1 MQAFSRR
8 NAMTR
13 HDNKVFYSRS
23 PRKVTTRVLLLG
35 ALLTASLLSP
45 AAMAQREDNR
55 DDGPVVHTAEGPVR
69 GFVKNGVGIFLGIPY
84 AAPPVGAL
92 RWMPPQPV
100 EHWGEPLDATH
111 YANTCPQVT
120 ELGAFAGPSSITE
133 DCLYLNVF
141 TSNLGH
147 SGQGNPVLVWI
158 HGGGDV
164 DGESNDYD
172 GTKLATGGP
181 IGSPTVVVTMN
192 YRLGLFGF
200 LAHPALDTE
209 GHPFGNYGI
218 LDTQAVLHWVQRNIQ
233 AFGGDPTR
241 VALGGQSA
249 GAENTGA
256 SLLSPLA
263 KGLFNR
269 AILQSGPIFNLFPSL
284 SVALTDGTKFA
295 AAAGCAGQD
304 AAAAACLR
312 SLSAARILQ
321 LQGTPNASAAFVA
334 NVMVDG
340 IIVPTAPEIA
350 FSSGQFNRMPIMA
363 GNTQHELTFLNAIT
377 EYFSGPPQAPM
388 TAAQYVATITG
399 SYPAATAAA
408 VLAEYPV
415 SDYAS
420 PQLAYS
426 AAGTDPTL
434 GCQTR
439 HFVNVFAK
447 WVPVY
452 QYEFNYQNAPY
463 YFPDMPG
470 FAALASHTIDIQFLF
485 PNYHGGQLGVN
496 SRPLNTEETTL
507 SDQLVAA
514 WTNFSRTGN
523 PNGSGNSPWPQFT
536 RQPDAPALLS
546 ENVPGLSTFTEAQ
559 YAASHHCAF
568 WDPLLGY

>member
-1 MQAFSRR
+1 
-8 NAMTR
+8 MTR
-13 HDNKVFYSRS
+13 HDNKVFHSRP
-23 PRKVTTRVLLLG
+23 PRKVTTRLLLLG
-35 ALLTASLLSP
+35 AWVAATMLLP
-45 AAMAQREDNR
+45 PAMAQRDDSK

-69 GFVKNGVGIFLGIPY
+69 GFVKNGVSTFLGIPY
-84 AAPPVGAL
+84 AAAPVGAL

-100 EHWGEPLDATH
+100 EHWAEPLDATH

-141 TSNLGH
+141 MSNLGH
-147 SGQGNPVLVWI
+147 SGQGKPVLVWI

-181 IGSPTVVVTMN
+181 SGSPTVVVTMN

-200 LAHPALDTE
+200 LAHPALDRE

-218 LDTQAVLHWVQRNIQ
+218 LDTQAVLQWVQRNIQ

-256 SLLSPLA
+256 NLLSPLA
-263 KGLFNR
+263 KDMFNR
-269 AILQSGPIFNLFPSL
+269 AILQSGTIFNLFLPL
-284 SVALTDGTKFA
+284 SVALTDGTNFA
-295 AAAGCAGQD
+295 AAAGCPGQD
-304 AAAAACLR
+304 AATAACLR

-321 LQGTPNASAAFVA
+321 LQGTPNASAAYVA

-340 IIVPTAPEIA
+340 IIVPIAPEAA

-363 GNTQHELTFLNAIT
+363 GNTQHELTFSNAIT
-377 EYFSGPPQAPM
+377 EYFSGPPQTAM
-388 TAAQYVATITG
+388 TAAQYMTSITAA
-399 SYPAATAAA
+399 YPPATAAA

-415 SDYAS
+415 SDYPS
-420 PQLAYS
+420 PQLASS
-426 AAGTDPTL
+426 AASTDPL
-434 GCQTR
+434 FGCQTR
-439 HFVNVFAK
+439 HFMNVLAR

-470 FAALASHTIDIQFLF
+470 FVPLASHTIDIQFLF

-496 SRPLNTEETTL
+496 SRPLNPEETTL

-514 WTNFSRTGN
+514 WTNFARTGN

-536 RQPDAPALLS
+536 SQPDAPAVLS
-546 ENVPGLSTFTEAQ
+546 ENLPDLSTFTEAQ

-568 WDPLLGY
+568 WDPILGY

>member
-1 MQAFSRR
+1 
-8 NAMTR
+8 MTR
-13 HDNKVFYSRS
+13 HNNKVFFSRS
-23 PRKVTTRVLLLG
+23 PRKITTRVLLFG
-35 ALLTASLLSP
+35 ALVAGTMLLP
-45 AAMAQREDNR
+45 PAMAQRDDGR

-69 GFVKNGVGIFLGIPY
+69 GFVKNGVSIFLGIPY
-84 AAPPVGAL
+84 ATPPVGAL
-92 RWMPPQPV
+92 RWMPPEPV
-100 EHWGEPLDATH
+100 EHWAEPLDATH

-147 SGQGNPVLVWI
+147 SGQGDPVLVWI

-181 IGSPTVVVTMN
+181 SGSPTVVVTMN

-200 LAHPALDTE
+200 LAHPALDSE

-218 LDTQAVLHWVQRNIQ
+218 LDTQAVLQWVQRNIQ

-256 SLLSPLA
+256 NVLSPLA
-263 KGLFNR
+263 KGMFSR
-269 AILQSGPIFNLFPSL
+269 AILQSGPIFNLFLPL
-284 SVALTDGTKFA
+284 SVALTDGTNFA
-295 AAAGCAGQD
+295 AAAGCPGQD

-321 LQGTPNASAAFVA
+321 LQGTPNASAAYVA

-340 IIVPTAPEIA
+340 IIVPTAPEAA

-363 GNTQHELTFLNAIT
+363 GNTQHELTFLNAII
-377 EYFSGPPQAPM
+377 EYFSGPPQTAM
-388 TAAQYVATITG
+388 TAAQYMANITAT
-399 SYPAATAAA
+399 YPPATAAA

-415 SDYAS
+415 SNYPS
-420 PQLAYS
+420 PQLAFS
-426 AAGTDPTL
+426 AAGTDPQL

-463 YFPDMPG
+463 YFPAMPG
-470 FAALASHTIDIQFLF
+470 FVPLASHTIDIQFLF

-496 SRPLNTEETTL
+496 SRQLNAEETTL

-514 WTNFSRTGN
+514 WTNFARTGN

-536 RQPDAPALLS
+536 SQPDAPAVLS
-546 ENVPGLSTFTEAQ
+546 ENVPSLSTFTEAE

-568 WDPLLGY
+568 WDPILGY

>member
-1 MQAFSRR
+1 
-8 NAMTR
+8 MTKKS
-13 HDNKVFYSRS
+13 DCVSRS
-23 PRKVTTRVLLLG
+23 AQKNRSVILLLG
-35 ALLTASLLSP
+35 ASLAAGMLSP
-45 AAMAQREDNR
+45 VAIAQNRHNR
-55 DDGPVVHTAEGPVR
+55 DGTVVRTAEGPVR
-69 GFVKNGVGIFLGIPY
+69 GFLKNGVDVFLGIPY

-92 RWMPPQPV
+92 RWMPPQPAK
-100 EHWGEPLDATH
+100 HWEEPLEATH

-141 TSNLGH
+141 TTNAGR
-147 SGQGNPVLVWI
+147 SGRRNPVLVWI

-181 IGSPTVVVTMN
+181 IGSPTVLVTMN

-200 LAHPALDTE
+200 LAHPALDSE

-218 LDTQAVLHWVQRNIQ
+218 LDTQAVLQWVQRNIE

-256 SLLSPLA
+256 NVLSPFA
-263 KGLFNR
+263 KDLFSR
-269 AILQSGPIFNLFPSL
+269 AILQSGPLFRLFPSL
-284 SVALTDGTKFA
+284 SVALTDGMNFA
-295 AAAGCAGQD
+295 AAAGCPGQGT
-304 AAAAACLR
+304 AAAACLR

-321 LQGTPNASAAFVA
+321 LQGTPNANAAFVA
-334 NVMVDG
+334 KVMVDG
-340 IIVPTAPEIA
+340 IIVPTAPDIA
-350 FSSGQFNRMPIMA
+350 LSTGQFNKMPIMT
-363 GNTQHELTFLNAIT
+363 GNTQNELTFSNAVT
-377 EYFSGPPQAPM
+377 EYFSGPPQTPM
-388 TAAQYVATITG
+388 TAAQYVANITN

-408 VLAEYPV
+408 VLAEYPL
-415 SDYAS
+415 SNYAS

-426 AAGTDPTL
+426 AASSDPSI

-439 HFVNVFAK
+439 HFVTVWAK

-452 QYEFNYQNAPY
+452 QYEFNYQNAPF

-470 FAALASHTIDIQFLF
+470 FAPLASHTIDIQFLF
-485 PNYHGGQLGVN
+485 PDYHGGQLGVN
-496 SRPLNTEETTL
+496 SRALNTQETAL
-507 SDQLVAA
+507 SDQLVAV
-514 WTNFSRTGN
+514 WTQFVRTGN

-536 RQPDAPALLS
+536 NQSDAAVVLS
-546 ENVPGLSTFTEAQ
+546 ENVPSLSTFTEAQ

-568 WDPLLGY
+568 WDPLRGY

>member
-1 MQAFSRR
+1 
-8 NAMTR
+8 MTR
-13 HDNKVFYSRS
+13 HNNKVFYSRS

-35 ALLTASLLSP
+35 ALIAATIILP
-45 AAMAQREDNR
+45 PAMAQRDEGGG
-55 DDGPVVHTAEGPVR
+55 DGPVVHTAEGPVR
-69 GFVKNGVGIFLGIPY
+69 GFVKNGVSIFLGIPY

-92 RWMPPQPV
+92 RWMPPQAV
-100 EHWGEPLDATH
+100 EHWAEPLDTTH

-147 SGQGNPVLVWI
+147 SDRGNPVLVWI

-181 IGSPTVVVTMN
+181 SGSPTVVVTMN

-200 LAHPALDTE
+200 LAHPALDSE

-218 LDTQAVLHWVQRNIQ
+218 LDTQAVLQWVQRNIQ

-256 SLLSPLA
+256 NLLSPFA

-269 AILQSGPIFNLFPSL
+269 AILQSGPIFGSFLPL
-284 SVALTDGTKFA
+284 SVALTDGTNFA
-295 AAAGCAGQD
+295 SAAGCPGQG

-312 SLSAARILQ
+312 ALSAPRILQ
-321 LQGTPNASAAFVA
+321 LSGTPNASAAFVA

-340 IIVPTAPEIA
+340 TVVPTAPEAA

-363 GNTQHELTFLNAIT
+363 GNTQQELTFLNAIT
-377 EYFSGPPQAPM
+377 EYFSGPPQTPM
-388 TAAQYVATITG
+388 TAAQYMASITAA
-399 SYPAATAAA
+399 YPPTTAAA

-415 SDYAS
+415 SDYPS
-420 PQLAYS
+420 PQLASS
-426 AAGTDPTL
+426 AAGTDPLL

-439 HFVNVFAK
+439 HFVNVFAR

-452 QYEFNYQNAPY
+452 QYEFDYQNAPY

-470 FAALASHTIDIQFLF
+470 FVPLASHTIDIQFLF

-496 SRPLNTEETTL
+496 SRALNAEETTL

-514 WTNFSRTGN
+514 WTNFARTGN

-536 RQPDAPALLS
+536 SQPDAPVVLS
-546 ENVPGLSTFTEAQ
+546 ENVPSLSTFTEAQ

-568 WDPLLGY
+568 WDPILGY

>member
-1 MQAFSRR
+1 
-8 NAMTR
+8 
-13 HDNKVFYSRS
+13 
-23 PRKVTTRVLLLG
+23 
-35 ALLTASLLSP
+35 
-45 AAMAQREDNR
+45 
-55 DDGPVVHTAEGPVR
+55 
-69 GFVKNGVGIFLGIPY
+69 
-84 AAPPVGAL
+84 
-92 RWMPPQPV
+92 
-100 EHWGEPLDATH
+100 
-111 YANTCPQVT
+111 
-120 ELGAFAGPSSITE
+120 
-133 DCLYLNVF
+133 
-141 TSNLGH
+141 
-147 SGQGNPVLVWI
+147 VLVWI

-200 LAHPALDTE
+200 LAHPALDSE

-218 LDTQAVLHWVQRNIQ
+218 LDTQAVLRWVERNIE
-233 AFGGDPTR
+233 AFGGDPSR

-256 SLLSPLA
+256 SVLSPFA

-269 AILQSGPIFNLFPSL
+269 AILQSGPIFNLFLPL
-284 SVALTDGTKFA
+284 SVALTDGTNFA
-295 AAAGCAGQD
+295 AAAGCPGQD
-304 AAAAACLR
+304 AAAGACLR
-312 SLSAARILQ
+312 SLSAARIVQ
-321 LQGTPNASAAFVA
+321 LQGTANASAPFVA

-340 IIVPTAPEIA
+340 TIVPIAPETA
-350 FSSGQFNRMPIMA
+350 FASGQFNRMPIMT
-363 GNTQHELTFLNAIT
+363 GNTQHELTFSNAIT

-388 TAAQYVATITG
+388 TAAQYVANIT
-399 SYPAATAAA
+399 SSHPAATAAA
-408 VLAEYPV
+408 VLAEYPL

-426 AAGTDPTL
+426 AAGTDPQL

-439 HFVNVFAK
+439 HFVAIWAK

-470 FAALASHTIDIQFLF
+470 FVPLASHTIDIQFLF

-496 SRPLNTEETTL
+496 SRSLNTEETTL

-514 WTNFSRTGN
+514 WTNFARTGN
-523 PNGSGNSPWPQFT
+523 PNGSGNSPWPQFSN
-536 RQPDAPALLS
+536 QSGAPALLS
-546 ENVPGLSTFTEAQ
+546 ENVPSLSTFTEAQ

-568 WDPLLGY
+568 WDPILGY